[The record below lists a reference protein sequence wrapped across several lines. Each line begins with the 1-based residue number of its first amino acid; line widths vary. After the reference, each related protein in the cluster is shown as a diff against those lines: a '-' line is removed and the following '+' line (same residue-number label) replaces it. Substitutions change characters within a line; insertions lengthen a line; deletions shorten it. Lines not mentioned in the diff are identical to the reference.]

1 MSKITANG
9 LAIEEYNNLKNKYLN
24 GRNIIKVYN
33 TSAPNANQRLHY
45 SNYSRNYLINSFITQ
60 ELANKTKE
68 KYKPKRIK
76 KYSFSKNLNIS
87 KNKTKNLKINRC
99 TQIES
104 NFIRLNNINNGCF
117 ANVIIQMLFC
127 FDNLFKI
134 VIFKINIK
142 IF

>member
-117 ANVIIQMLFC
+117 
-127 FDNLFKI
+127 DNLFKI